1 MGTASRCHFLKNY
14 IHVYIFLA
22 FLTQLGY
29 FQIKVRKNIYY
40 ARRFGRGVGGG
51 GGGEGGVIASSGPSG
66 WEGDYRIYS
75 INRPGRLLN
84 FHNFQQV

>member
-29 FQIKVRKNIYY
+29 FQIKIKVRKNIYY

-51 GGGEGGVIASSGPSG
+51 GGGEGGG
-66 WEGDYRIYS
+66 WL
-75 INRPGRLLN
+75 RLPVLAAEKETTV
-84 FHNFQQV
+84 FIRLTALDAY